1 MADIERVNV
10 AGQVY
15 DIRVPDGSSLS
26 LSSLNVTGTISGA
39 NLNLGS
45 GTITAGTAN
54 LTAVNCTGVTCS
66 GQITAP
72 SVSATTVSASTV
84 SASITETSLISIP
97 PGASGAEPA
106 ELNIAPAPGKLYTF
120 DEQLL
125 TFSNT
130 SLGIFMHRLKLEP
143 ADPSLHP
150 IIYFSYFTST
160 PFRSGKITSLSALMD
175 DIEDKGFKDL
185 DLITSCFNWAVVGTL
200 ASSYSKIV
208 GLYKASSSTFSLGYD
223 TSATK
228 PTSFLAINS
237 INYPYVTEMGPV
249 VTLDGQVWYR

>member
-1 MADIERVNV
+1 MADIERVDV

-54 LTAVNCTGVTCS
+54 LSAVNCTGVTCS
-66 GQITAP
+66 GQITAS
-72 SVSATTVSASTV
+72 SVSANTV
-84 SASITETSLISIP
+84 SASIIETSLISIS
-97 PGASGAEPA
+97 SGAPGTEPA
-106 ELNIAPAPGKLYTF
+106 ELKIAPAPGKLYTF
-120 DEQLL
+120 NEQFL

-130 SLGIFMHRLKLEP
+130 SLGIFIHRLRLDP

-150 IIYFSYFTST
+150 TIYFSYFTST

-175 DIEDKGFKDL
+175 DVEDKGFKDL
-185 DLITSCFNWAVVGTL
+185 DLITSCFN
-200 ASSYSKIV
+200 
-208 GLYKASSSTFSLGYD
+208 
-223 TSATK
+223 
-228 PTSFLAINS
+228 
-237 INYPYVTEMGPV
+237 
-249 VTLDGQVWYR
+249 